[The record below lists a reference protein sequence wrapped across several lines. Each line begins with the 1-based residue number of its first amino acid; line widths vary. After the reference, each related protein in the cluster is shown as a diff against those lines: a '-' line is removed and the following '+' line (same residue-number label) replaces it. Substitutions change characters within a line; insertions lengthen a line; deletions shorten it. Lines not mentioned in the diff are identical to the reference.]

1 MIMSKKTLILGAS
14 LNPERTSYTA
24 ASKLN
29 KADIEF
35 IPIGIQN
42 GELFGKAIV
51 IGKPVIE
58 NLHTITLYLNPK
70 RQIEWYDYI
79 LNSGAKRIIFN
90 PGTENDELKKMA
102 ENKDIECLYECTLV
116 KLSLGNY

>member
-1 MIMSKKTLILGAS
+1 MSKKTLILGAS

-24 ASKLN
+24 ASKLS
-29 KADIEF
+29 KAQIEF
-35 IPIGIQN
+35 IPVGLQE
-42 GELFGKAIV
+42 GELFGKKINV
-51 IGKPVIE
+51 GKPIIE

-79 LNSGAKRIIFN
+79 LNSGVKRIIFN
-90 PGTENDELKKMA
+90 PGSENEELKKMA
-102 ENKDIECLYECTLV
+102 ENKGIECLYECTLV